1 MNKEYSDFLAGN
13 LKQLRKVHDPKL
25 TQQNAADLFEIK
37 KATYAAY
44 EENRSIPP
52 YTTIRKIADFYDL
65 TIDILVGKD
74 LSQSTSTKFLDIG
87 NQRLLFP
94 ISVDEDDRELVDV
107 VPIKASAGYL
117 DGFSDPS
124 YIQELPKVRF
134 PFHNIIGTA
143 RFFQIKGDSM
153 LPIQPESYI
162 LTEFVNDPLSM
173 KDNDCYILI
182 TQEEGI
188 IYKRIKNH
196 IKINGTIT
204 LVSDNKE
211 YDPYELHMGNIKE
224 VWKAKGFMSFNLPF
238 PKNET
243 NHELMDEILK
253 MKKDIEQLKK
263 HH

>member
-1 MNKEYSDFLAGN
+1 MGQEYTDYLSGN
-13 LKQLRKVHDPKL
+13 LKHLRKVHEPKL
-25 TQQNAADLFEIK
+25 TQQNAADIFEIK

-44 EENRSIPP
+44 EEARSIPP
-52 YTTIRKIADFYDL
+52 YTTIRKMASYYGI

-74 LSQSTSTKFLDIG
+74 LSQSSSSKYLDIG

-94 ISVDEDDRELVDV
+94 ISVDEEDRELVDV

-117 DGFSDPS
+117 DGFSDPT
-124 YIQELPKVRF
+124 YISELPKVRF
-134 PFHNIIGTA
+134 PFHNITGTA

-162 LTEFVNDPLSM
+162 LTEFVNDPLSI
-173 KDNDCYILI
+173 KDDDCYILI

-188 IYKRIKNH
+188 IYKRLKNN

-204 LVSDNKE
+204 LISDNKE

-224 VWKAKGFMSFNLPF
+224 VWKAKGFMTFDLPQAESND
-238 PKNET
+238 PKD
-243 NHELMDEILK
+243 LMAEIMK
-253 MKKDIEQLKK
+253 MKQDIEQLKRTN
-263 HH
+263 